1 MAENPALFVRVSTPE
16 GHFTVSAASAERA
29 GASWRVLKQDPFTKA
44 GTPRP
49 PKLRVDLVAA
59 TPTDSE
65 ANASDDSEE

>member
-1 MAENPALFVRVSTPE
+1 MAENPALFVRVSTPA

-29 GASWRVLKQDPFTKA
+29 GSAWRVLKQDALTKT
-44 GTPRP
+44 GHPRP